1 MLVEGQTSDV
11 AQNAVFGHNDSS
23 VAPSG
28 GGVHGT
34 GVFGLT
40 VSPGAAGV
48 FGANNSVRGV
58 GVQGNGPEAGISGF
72 SETGDGV
79 RAHSNHGNGVSGF
92 AHDANGTALLAIN
105 DAKTAPT
112 INDGSPRGCGVL
124 GVTTVPGSAGLFGAN
139 NEGHRGVGVQGN
151 GPEAGVSGFS
161 ETGDGVR
168 AHSNHGNGVSGF
180 AHDPNGTALLA
191 INDAKTAPTIHDGPP
206 RGCGVLGVTTVPGS
220 AGVFGA
226 NNDPNKGAGI
236 QGNGPTAGVSGF
248 SPQGP
253 GVLGQGI
260 KDAGV
265 TGFHGDPRL
274 QETTVANDGA
284 SAGVFGASDVGAGV
298 VGYSRSPAS
307 FGVIAF
313 GGIRASAIDHPLA
326 GEFNGAV
333 QVNGNVTVTGDVFLP
348 GADCA
353 EHFDVTAG
361 EHVDAGAVVVID
373 SDGRLRQSHE
383 AYDRRVAGVVS
394 GAGNYRPALI
404 LDQRTTS
411 DGRVPIA
418 LVGKVYCKVDARYSP
433 IEAGDLLTSS
443 TTPGHAMASRDPL
456 KGIGSTIG
464 KALAACHDGCG
475 LIPILVTLR

>member
-1 MLVEGQTSDV
+1 MGLVEGQTSDV
-11 AQNAVFGHNDSS
+11 AQNAVFGHNDATS
-23 VAPSG
+23 VPSG

-48 FGANNSVRGV
+48 FGANNSAKGV

-72 SETGDGV
+72 SDSGDGV
-79 RAHSNHGNGVSGF
+79 RAHSNHGNGVAGF

-105 DAKTAPT
+105 DAKAAPT

-124 GVTTVPGSAGLFGAN
+124 GVTTVPGSAG
-139 NEGHRGVGVQGN
+139 
-151 GPEAGVSGFS
+151 
-161 ETGDGVR
+161 
-168 AHSNHGNGVSGF
+168 
-180 AHDPNGTALLA
+180 
-191 INDAKTAPTIHDGPP
+191 
-206 RGCGVLGVTTVPGS
+206 
-220 AGVFGA
+220 VFGA
-226 NNDPNKGAGI
+226 NNDANKGVGV

-248 SPQGP
+248 SNQGP

-284 SAGVFGASDVGAGV
+284 LAGLFGASDVGAGV

-333 QVNGNVTVTGDVFLP
+333 QVNGSVTVTGDVFLP

-353 EHFDVTAG
+353 EHFDVTEG
-361 EHVDAGAVVVID
+361 EHVEAGAVVVID
-373 SDGRLRQSHE
+373 HNGRLRQSHE
-383 AYDRRVAGVVS
+383 AYDRKVAGVVS
-394 GAGNYRPALI
+394 GAGQYRPGLI
-404 LDQRTTS
+404 LDKGATS
-411 DGRVPIA
+411 DERVPIA
-418 LVGKVYCKVDARYSP
+418 LIGKVYCKVDARYSP
-433 IEAGDLLTSS
+433 IDAGDLLTTSP
-443 TTPGHAMASRDPL
+443 TPGHAMTSRDPL
-456 KGIGSTIG
+456 KATGAIIG
-464 KALAACHDGCG
+464 KALGACHDGCG